1 MARVKTDAVQQKRA
15 MLNTTINEVVLEDFK
30 VYCKELGYPMN
41 MLLESFMRQ
50 FVDGE
55 FVLKIGKSN
64 KLNVDLVDDADDKEK
79 N

>member
-30 VYCKELGYPMN
+30 AYCKELGYPMN

-64 KLNVDLVDDADDKEK
+64 KLNVDLVEDTDDEEE